1 VNEALPLPSTD
12 RLGIRDT
19 SVPLKKKKRM
29 SIEHE
34 GDDAKRWIGDRREK
48 KKKKKKKRRPR
59 VTPQRPSLRDVD
71 ERLGDDYATG
81 EELG

>member
-1 VNEALPLPSTD
+1 MKEMTQNDGLA
-12 RLGIRDT
+12 
-19 SVPLKKKKRM
+19 
-29 SIEHE
+29 IE
-34 GDDAKRWIGDRREK
+34 G